1 MFGRNCINGL
11 FAGVRFT
18 MAMQS
23 VQGLACKCKS
33 VIKKDDILDVT
44 TMSLI
49 QEYVMPIGGYE
60 NIR

>member
-1 MFGRNCINGL
+1 
-11 FAGVRFT
+11 

-49 QEYVMPIGGYE
+49 QEYVMPIEGG
-60 NIR
+60 